1 MGQKINP
8 NSLRLGII
16 RNWSSSWYS
25 KGGYAELL
33 RQDFEIRKFVTER
46 LKLAGVSRVNLERL
60 AKKVVVNIHTA
71 RPGVVIGKKGNDIE
85 KLRSD
90 LVKMAGSDVAL
101 NIIEVRKPEIDA
113 RLVAES
119 IAAQIEKRVGFRR
132 AVKRAMQSTLRAGGL
147 GIRVNCSGRLGG
159 AEIARMEW
167 YREGQV
173 PLHTLRADIDYGI
186 STANTTYGSVG
197 IKVWIYRGELFNSRS
212 VFLPKKTS
220 PDRSDGADRS
230 DRSERSDRSGRHD
243 RHDRHDRRDR
253 SDRTDRNR
261 E

>member
-16 RNWSSSWYS
+16 RNWNSNWFSKNEYS
-25 KGGYAELL
+25 VLL
-33 RQDFEIRKFVTER
+33 RQDYELRKFLNNR
-46 LKLAGVSRVNLERL
+46 LKGSGVSKIALERL
-60 AKKVVVNIHTA
+60 AKKIVVTIHTA

-90 LVKMAGSDVAL
+90 LMKLVDADVAL
-101 NIIEVRKPEIDA
+101 NIVEVRKPEIDA

-119 IAAQIEKRVGFRR
+119 ISSQIEKRVGFRR

-167 YREGQV
+167 YRDGQV
-173 PLHTLRADIDYGI
+173 PLHTFRADIDYGI
-186 STANTTYGSVG
+186 STAHTTYGAVG
-197 IKVWIYRGELFNSRS
+197 IKVWIYRGEMFNAKS
-212 VFLPKKTS
+212 VFLPKRFGDKVEKQ
-220 PDRSDGADRS
+220 
-230 DRSERSDRSGRHD
+230 ERS
-243 RHDRHDRRDR
+243 
-253 SDRTDRNR
+253 R

>member
-16 RNWSSSWYS
+16 RNWNSNWYS
-25 KGGYAELL
+25 KNGYAKLL
-33 RQDFEIRKFVTER
+33 RQDYDLRKFLNER
-46 LKLAGVSRVNLERL
+46 LKLAGISKITLERL
-60 AKKVVVNIHTA
+60 AKKVVVTIHTA

-90 LVKMAGSDVAL
+90 LMAMVDSEVAL
-101 NIIEVRKPEIDA
+101 NIVEIRKPEIDA
-113 RLVAES
+113 KLVAEL
-119 IAAQIEKRVGFRR
+119 IASQIEKRVGFRR

-167 YREGQV
+167 YRDGQV
-173 PLHTLRADIDYGI
+173 PLHTLRADIDYGV
-186 STANTTYGSVG
+186 STAHTTYGSVG
-197 IKVWIYRGELFNSRS
+197 IKVWIYRGETFNPRN
-212 VFLPKKTS
+212 VFLPKRVG
-220 PDRSDGADRS
+220 DRVEKK
-230 DRSERSDRSGRHD
+230 ERV
-243 RHDRHDRRDR
+243 
-253 SDRTDRNR
+253 R